1 MTRKPT
7 SSTSVIYQKLTKLAV
22 CRKLASHK
30 LLSRLLRQGE
40 QPGRRKG
47 RDARTVRWRERRE
60 VGLLVV
66 V

>member
-7 SSTSVIYQKLTKLAV
+7 SSTSVIYLKLAV